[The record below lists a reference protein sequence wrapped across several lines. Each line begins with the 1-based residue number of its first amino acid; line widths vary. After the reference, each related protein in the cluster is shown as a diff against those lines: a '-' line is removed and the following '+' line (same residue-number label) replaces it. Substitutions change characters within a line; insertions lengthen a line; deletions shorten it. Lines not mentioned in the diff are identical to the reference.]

1 MPAMT
6 IRNISD
12 EAHKA
17 LKQRAKLNGTSA
29 EAEVRA
35 LVEGIVPA
43 KPTMGLGTEMAA
55 IAKEYGGFKLEI
67 ERDKTPARFTTF
79 R

>member
-6 IRNISD
+6 VRNISFD
-12 EAHKA
+12 AHEA
-17 LKQRAKLNGTSA
+17 LKQRARLNGTSA

-35 LVEGIVPA
+35 LVEALVPA
-43 KPTMGLGTEMAA
+43 KRIVGLGTEMAA
-55 IAKEYGGFKLEI
+55 IAKEYGGVKLEHKR
-67 ERDKTPARFTTF
+67 EKTPARFATF